1 MSHDKYLK
9 KKKEMEQRQLIPKHS
24 SGKAHKLVFLSLI
37 GNPAFVVSDF
47 QLIYSKFR
55 GETKDR

>member
-1 MSHDKYLK
+1 
-9 KKKEMEQRQLIPKHS
+9 MEQRQLIPKHS